1 MVGDVSSVLLANVLA
16 LALRFDFKW
25 SSITEPA
32 FRATEL
38 LMVDVVLTPVVFFAM
53 GLYQSYWKYT
63 GLDDLLRLVRAV
75 AYRTVGLIV
84 LFYALG
90 FVGLPRAVV
99 IMNTVLLLMFTGTLR
114 LAPR

>member
-1 MVGDVSSVLLANVLA
+1 MAGDVLAVLLANILA
-16 LALRFDFKW
+16 LALRFDFRW

-38 LMVDVVLTPVVFFAM
+38 LLIDVVLTPIVFFTM

-63 GLDDLLRLVRAV
+63 SLDDLLRLVRAV
-75 AYRTVGLIV
+75 TYRTVGLIV

-90 FVGLPRAVV
+90 F
-99 IMNTVLLLMFTGTLR
+99 TGPSLI
-114 LAPR
+114 